1 MISRGFNLSVAALGA
16 PDGVTQQP
24 AELGWRLPALG
35 FFVYSMIAIGAHILD
50 ARAFLV
56 IGGAIMFIC
65 VCAEWC
71 KGIMAISVDRSVLLV
86 LSIMLLSIFTTLY
99 DPTNTVFHNLVKHV
113 IVCILYIF
121 IFSMGLV
128 PIYETAFRTIFIFVL
143 LFMGFVSFF
152 VPGVTQADD
161 VMRMSGFFVNANNF
175 SLTMMTLL
183 FLINENDDSR
193 SKKISIHAALV
204 LFLLLSGTSG
214 AILAYLGAMSFK
226 YFVLMKSSRRYRNT
240 WILAPV
246 IIAGGILVCLLTTD
260 LFMDVP
266 IVNRIVTQLS
276 LVWHELP
283 LAASGYELDY
293 GNLSNMYGASD
304 CSGLWRISHWRTC
317 IDVIA
322 NANIV
327 QLLCGYGIG
336 ASSLLLYKVPH
347 NDYLR
352 VLMEQGIIGLALYA
366 VFFFTVF
373 RRIDYRYRYCIVAFA
388 IYCFSENNMD
398 NLLFMSIF
406 AFFLASAQN
415 RAQLRPAAA
424 PRWKDNDAHCY
435 GQ

>member
-1 MISRGFNLSVAALGA
+1 
-16 PDGVTQQP
+16 
-24 AELGWRLPALG
+24 LG
-35 FFVYSMIAIGAHILD
+35 FFVYSMIAVGAHILD

-56 IGGAIMFIC
+56 IGSAIMLIC

-71 KGIMAISVDRSVLLV
+71 KGIMAISADSSALLV
-86 LSIMLLSIFTTLY
+86 LGIMLLSIFTTLY

-113 IVCILYIF
+113 TVCVLYIF

-128 PIYETAFRTIFIFVL
+128 PIYETPFRTIFILVL
-143 LFMGFVSFF
+143 LFMGLVSFF
-152 VPGVTQADD
+152 VPSVTQTDG

-183 FLINENDDSR
+183 FLINENNDSR
-193 SKKISIHAALV
+193 AKKISIHAALV

-226 YFVLMKSSRRYRNT
+226 YFVLLRSSRRYRNK
-240 WILAPV
+240 WILALV
-246 IIAGGILVCLLTTD
+246 IIAVVMLGCLLTAD

-283 LAASGYELDY
+283 LAASGYDLDY
-293 GNLSNMYGASD
+293 GHLSSMYGTSD

-317 IDVIA
+317 VDVIA

-327 QLLCGYGIG
+327 QLLSGYGIG
-336 ASSLLLYKVPH
+336 SSSLLLYKVPH
-347 NDYLR
+347 NDYIR
-352 VLMEQGIIGLALYA
+352 VLMEQGIIGLTLYVA
-366 VFFFTVF
+366 FFLMVL
-373 RRIDYRYRYCIVAFA
+373 RRIDYRYRYCIVAVA

-398 NLLFMSIF
+398 NLLFMSVF

>member
-1 MISRGFNLSVAALGA
+1 MIIRGSNISAVVLGSCS
-16 PDGVTQQP
+16 GVTQRP
-24 AELGWRLPALG
+24 AVPGWRLPALG

-50 ARAFLV
+50 ARLFLV
-56 IGGAIMFIC
+56 LGGAIMFMF

-86 LSIMLLSIFTTLY
+86 FCIMLLSIFTTLY

-128 PIYETAFRTIFIFVL
+128 PIYETPFRTVFIFVL
-143 LFMGFVSFF
+143 LFMGLVSFF
-152 VPGVTQADD
+152 VPSVTQADD

-183 FLINENDDSR
+183 FLINEDNDSR
-193 SKKISIHAALV
+193 ATKILLHAALV

-226 YFVLMKSSRRYRNT
+226 YFILMRSSRRYKNT
-240 WILAPV
+240 WILGLVV
-246 IIAGGILVCLLTTD
+246 IAVVMLVCLLKVD

-266 IVNRIVTQLS
+266 IVRRIVTQLS
-276 LVWHELP
+276 LVWHEMP

-293 GNLSNMYGASD
+293 GNLSNMYGTGD

-322 NANIV
+322 SANIV

-336 ASSLLLYKVPH
+336 SSSLLLYKVPH
-347 NDYLR
+347 NDYIR
-352 VLMEQGIIGLALYA
+352 VLMEQGVIGLTLYMA
-366 VFFFTVF
+366 FFLTVL
-373 RRIDYRYRYCIVAFA
+373 RRIDYRYIYCIVAVA

-406 AFFLASAQN
+406 VFFLASAQN
-415 RAQLRPAAA
+415 KAQLRPAVA
-424 PRWKDNDAHCY
+424 PR
-435 GQ
+435 